1 MHDRNLMEQK
11 EFLSRVE
18 EHFNRKN
25 YRMALDIAQSRI
37 RLAPGDLD
45 ARIVICRIWMQQ
57 GRIDEVRE
65 MICEMEEI
73 IAGIA
78 QLYACLGSVCRKKGL
93 YESAD
98 LFDRKY
104 ELLTPGLPSAR
115 DESVRLME
123 IASQQD
129 ALASQQ
135 EKEEAGQ
142 VASDV
147 QTSTQDGSCLRG
159 FPARAQ
165 GTLEGGIL
173 HAQPQRG
180 KASEKPEGNRD
191 MANREVLKKRSA
203 RIVTELSRWLDNIG
217 RFRKQGVSDQSPRLV
232 NVRQGV

>member
-1 MHDRNLMEQK
+1 M
-11 EFLSRVE
+11 
-18 EHFNRKN
+18 NRKN
-25 YRMALDIAQSRI
+25 YRAALDVAQSRI

-73 IAGIA
+73 IAGVA
-78 QLYACLGSVCRKKGL
+78 QLYACLGNVCRKKGL

-129 ALASQQ
+129 ALASRQD
-135 EKEEAGQ
+135 KEEAGPI
-142 VASDV
+142 ASDV
-147 QTSTQDGSCLRG
+147 DSSKQDGSCRRG
-159 FPARAQ
+159 CPARAQ
-165 GTLEGGIL
+165 GTLEGGVL
-173 HAQPQRG
+173 HVRPQQD
-180 KASEKPEGNRD
+180 KATEKPEGTRD
-191 MANREVLKKRSA
+191 MDNREVLNKKSA
-203 RIVTELSRWLDNIG
+203 RIVTELSRWLGNIG
-217 RFRKQGVSDQSPRLV
+217 RFRKQAVADQHHRLV
-232 NVRQGV
+232 NARQGV